1 MARLEVDRTPCAG
14 ITQIR
19 FEGLRVSPA
28 LSALCA
34 PLSDVKLSRANLAPS
49 GVLCRVRVVA
59 VTEPS
64 TVHRAKP
71 GEEIDWTIP
80 AAHGAE
86 PDRPPQPRRRLLGD
100 RIGSVEVLAAI
111 LVLLVVFRGPV
122 ADAIS
127 NPRLQTWTTVFVSVM
142 VQATP
147 FLVFGVALSAVIA
160 VYVPRSFWARALPRH
175 PALAVPVASCAG
187 VVLPGCECG
196 SVPIAGSLMR
206 RGVTPA
212 AALAFLLAA
221 PAINPI
227 VLTATAVA
235 FPNNPEMV
243 VGRGVASLIV
253 AMIMGWMWLRLG
265 RADWIRLPA
274 RPDDGAAKGRAF
286 WSAVRHDVVHAGG
299 FLVLGAMAAAT
310 INVVVPERWLLTL
323 ADNPVLSVLALALLA
338 VLLSI
343 CSEADAFVA
352 ASLSQFSLTSR
363 LVFLVV
369 GPMVDLKLIS
379 MQAGV
384 FGRRFAARF
393 SPATFAV
400 AVLVAVGVG
409 AVLL

>member
-1 MARLEVDRTPCAG
+1 M
-14 ITQIR
+14 
-19 FEGLRVSPA
+19 
-28 LSALCA
+28 SA
-34 PLSDVKLSRANLAPS
+34 
-49 GVLCRVRVVA
+49 
-59 VTEPS
+59 T
-64 TVHRAKP
+64 T
-71 GEEIDWTIP
+71 DWTP
-80 AAHGAE
+80 A
-86 PDRPPQPRRRLLGD
+86 PPESPPRRRNR
-100 RIGSVEVLAAI
+100 RIGSVEVLAAL
-111 LVLLVVFRGPV
+111 LVLLAVFRNPLASLV
-122 ADAIS
+122 S
-127 NPRLQTWTTVFVSVM
+127 SPRLQTWTTVFVSVL

-147 FLVFGVALSAVIA
+147 FLVFGVVLSAVIA
-160 VYVPRSFWARALPRH
+160 VFVPRSFWAKALPRH
-175 PALAVPVASCAG
+175 PALAVPAAGLAG

-243 VGRGVASLIV
+243 VARGLASLIV
-253 AMIMGWMWLRLG
+253 AVAIGWLWLRLG
-265 RADWIRLPA
+265 KQEWIRLPQ
-274 RPDDGAAKGRAF
+274 RPTDGMSKGQAF
-286 WSAVRHDVVHAGG
+286 WHSCRHDVMHAGG
-299 FLVLGAMAAAT
+299 FLVLGAAAAAT
-310 INVVVPERWLLTL
+310 INVVVPAQWLQSV
-323 ADNPVLSVLALALLA
+323 AGQPVLSILALALLA

-379 MQAGV
+379 MQTGV

-393 SPATFAV
+393 APAT
-400 AVLVAVGVG
+400 LVTAIVVGSCVG

>member
-1 MARLEVDRTPCAG
+1 
-14 ITQIR
+14 
-19 FEGLRVSPA
+19 
-28 LSALCA
+28 
-34 PLSDVKLSRANLAPS
+34 
-49 GVLCRVRVVA
+49 
-59 VTEPS
+59 
-64 TVHRAKP
+64 
-71 GEEIDWTIP
+71 
-80 AAHGAE
+80 
-86 PDRPPQPRRRLLGD
+86 
-100 RIGSVEVLAAI
+100 
-111 LVLLVVFRGPV
+111 
-122 ADAIS
+122 
-127 NPRLQTWTTVFVSVM
+127 M

-160 VYVPRSFWARALPRH
+160 VYVPRSFWAKALPRH

-196 SVPIAGSLMR
+196 SVPIAGSLIR

-221 PAINPI
+221 PAVNPI

-235 FPNNPEMV
+235 FPKNPEMV
-243 VGRGVASLIV
+243 VGRAVASLVV
-253 AMIMGWMWLRLG
+253 ATVMGWLWLRLG
-265 RADWIRLPA
+265 KAEWIRLPH
-274 RPDDGAAKGRAF
+274 RPDLDDLSKGQAF
-286 WSAVRHDVVHAGG
+286 WAAVRHDVTHAGG

-310 INVVVPERWLLTL
+310 INVIVPEKWLLTL
-323 ADNPVLSVLALALLA
+323 AGNPVLAVLAMAMLA

-384 FGRRFAARF
+384 FGRRFALRF
-393 SPATFAV
+393 SPATLAI
-400 AVLVAVGVG
+400 AILGGVAVG
-409 AVLL
+409 AVVL